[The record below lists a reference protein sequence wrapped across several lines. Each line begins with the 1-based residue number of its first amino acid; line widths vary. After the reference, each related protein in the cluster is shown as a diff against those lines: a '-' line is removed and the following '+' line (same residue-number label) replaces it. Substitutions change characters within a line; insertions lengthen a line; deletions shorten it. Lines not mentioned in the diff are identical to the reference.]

1 MDIQGSE
8 DIAVGGI
15 FLRPG
20 STREFFLGVQINFFF
35 SSYFSSVHLWFSLS
49 IGRKNDIC
57 NLEHDSPQHG
67 LQSAFSP
74 MSTMPKLHFAILK
87 FLAVSALRP

>member
-8 DIAVGGI
+8 DIAVGAI

-20 STREFFLGVQINFFF
+20 STREFFFGVQIDFFF
-35 SSYFSSVHLWFSLS
+35 VSYFSSVHLWFSLS

-67 LQSAFSP
+67 PQSAFPPLSK
-74 MSTMPKLHFAILK
+74 MPKLHFAILK
-87 FLAVSALRP
+87 FLVVYAL